1 MNNSLGKLFTVTSFG
16 ESHGK
21 CVGVVIDGCPA
32 GLPLTVADIQKDVE
46 QRRAGASVASTSRKE
61 KDEAEIL
68 SGVAAGFTTGAP
80 LCLLI
85 MNEDVD
91 DSDYEKIRSK
101 LRPAHAE
108 QPGGHR
114 AGYAGPRIEERFD

>member
-1 MNNSLGKLFTVTSFG
+1 MSSSLGKLFTVTSFG

-46 QRRAGASVASTSRKE
+46 QRRAGASAASTSRKE

-80 LCLLI
+80 LCLVI
-85 MNEDVD
+85 MDECVD
-91 DSDYEKIRSK
+91 DSD
-101 LRPAHAE
+101 
-108 QPGGHR
+108 
-114 AGYAGPRIEERFD
+114 